1 MNRTVILLVLVLG
14 TLMAAVDG
22 TIVLLAL
29 PQIAQ
34 DLHADLFTA
43 IWVLLAYLLVT
54 AILTTQTGRI
64 GDIYGRAKIF
74 NLGFVIFTVA
84 SALCGLSNSIYLLIA
99 FRLIQGVGGAMMTA
113 NSGAIVADH
122 FPPNMMGRAYGYT
135 SLGWNIG
142 ALLGIVLGGTL
153 TTFFGWPYI
162 FYINVPIGVVATIL
176 GVKYIKDVNKVK
188 RELDVTGAV
197 LLGVALV
204 LVSYSSIVMA
214 SVGVDSLNL
223 GILVVGIILVGAFIF
238 NESRAKS
245 PVIDLKMFRYR
256 LLGYSLTAT
265 FLQAIGGLAIPF
277 LLI

>member
-153 TTFFGWPYI
+153 TTVVGWPYSVSS
-162 FYINVPIGVVATIL
+162 NVHIGGVATIL
-176 GVKYIKDVNKVK
+176 GVK
-188 RELDVTGAV
+188 
-197 LLGVALV
+197 
-204 LVSYSSIVMA
+204 
-214 SVGVDSLNL
+214 
-223 GILVVGIILVGAFIF
+223 
-238 NESRAKS
+238 
-245 PVIDLKMFRYR
+245 
-256 LLGYSLTAT
+256 
-265 FLQAIGGLAIPF
+265 
-277 LLI
+277 